1 METSPIGVDLIHGQT
16 DRQTEEE
23 EQIVYKWLLVSV
35 VRQGR
40 DEEVSC
46 PVLSYTVLSLT
57 WTYFMSS

>member
-40 DEEVSC
+40 EGMRRC
-46 PVLSYTVLSLT
+46 PVLSYPILFCHLHGRIS
-57 WTYFMSS
+57 